1 MFYLKYR
8 PQTIHELDNSQI
20 RERMMKLLASKEI
33 PHALLF
39 VGPKG
44 MGKTSTARIFAK
56 AVNCDENV
64 FAGKGSSIE
73 PCNTCVNCTTI
84 DKSGSP
90 DVVEQDAASNRGID
104 EIRKLIR
111 ESSFAPMSGRYRV
124 YIIDE
129 AHMITGDAFNAL
141 LKTLEEPPKSVIFI
155 LATTNEEKLPST
167 IISRCVRFPFGTA
180 QSKDIVNMLKRI
192 ATQEKLDIPEDLM
205 TMISNYSENS
215 FRDATKLLEE
225 LVMQE
230 KLTFETAEMYL
241 GIRSKG
247 MLIEIMQNGT
257 LEDVML
263 WIEEFVTTGGN
274 VKRVI
279 EDTLN
284 TLRVQLVAKSTG
296 RTAEPHLSFSLKEIS
311 VLIKLFHEAYG
322 NMRISPIEALPL
334 ELAVVEFYNGRKER
348 VSS

>member
-8 PQTIHELDNSQI
+8 PQTIQELDNSQI
-20 RERMMKLLASKEI
+20 RERMTHLLSSKEL

-56 AVNCDENV
+56 AVNCDNNI
-64 FAGKGSSIE
+64 FSGNGTSTE
-73 PCNTCVNCTTI
+73 PCNTCANCTTI
-84 DKSGSP
+84 DSGGSP

-111 ESSFAPMSGRYRV
+111 ESAFSPMSGRYRI

-129 AHMITGDAFNAL
+129 AHMITPDAFNAL

-180 QSKDIVNMLKRI
+180 QSKDIVRMLKRI
-192 ATQEKLDIPEDLM
+192 ATQEKLKLPDDLM
-205 TMISNYSENS
+205 SMISNYSDNS

-225 LVMQE
+225 LIMQN
-230 KLTFETAEMYL
+230 KLTFDEAQKYL
-241 GIRSKG
+241 GIRAKG
-247 MLIEIMQNGT
+247 MLLEIMQTGT
-257 LEDVML
+257 LAESIS
-263 WIEEFVTTGGN
+263 WIEEFTKSGGN
-274 VKRVI
+274 VKRTI
-279 EDTLN
+279 EDTLH
-284 TLRVQLVAKSTG
+284 TLQNQLVAKSTG
-296 RTAEPHLSFSLKEIS
+296 ATLDKNLSFSLKELS
-311 VLIKLFHEAYG
+311 FLIKLFHEAYTTV
-322 NMRISPIEALPL
+322 RISPIEALPL
-334 ELAVVEFYNGRKER
+334 ELAVVEFYNAKKRE
-348 VSS
+348 

>member
-8 PQTIHELDNSQI
+8 PQTIHELDNTQI
-20 RERMMKLLASKEI
+20 RERMTKLLDSKEL

-56 AVNCDENV
+56 AVNCDKNI
-64 FAGKGSSIE
+64 FSGNGTSTE
-73 PCNTCVNCTTI
+73 PCNTCANCTTI
-84 DKSGSP
+84 DNGGSP

-111 ESSFAPMSGRYRV
+111 DASFSPMTGRYRI

-129 AHMITGDAFNAL
+129 AHMITPDAFNAL

-180 QSKDIVNMLKRI
+180 QSKDIVSMLKRI
-192 ATQEKLDIPEDLM
+192 AGHEKLKISEDML
-205 TMISNYSENS
+205 TLISNYSEKS

-225 LVMQE
+225 LVMQD
-230 KLTFETAEMYL
+230 KLTFDDAQSYL

-247 MLIEIMQNGT
+247 MLLEVMQTGT
-257 LEDVML
+257 LAESMS
-263 WIEEFVTTGGN
+263 WIEEFTETGGN

-279 EDTLN
+279 EDSLN
-284 TLRVQLVAKSTG
+284 TLRLQLVAKSVENTS
-296 RTAEPHLSFSLKEIS
+296 EQHLSFSLKELS
-311 VLIKLFHEAYG
+311 LLIKLFHGAYASL
-322 NMRISPIEALPL
+322 RISPIEALPL
-334 ELAVVEFYNGRKER
+334 ELAVVEFYNARKK
-348 VSS
+348 

>member
-8 PQTIHELDNSQI
+8 PQTIQELDNSQI
-20 RERMMKLLASKEI
+20 RERMSKLLSAKEL

-56 AVNCDENV
+56 AVNCDNNI
-64 FAGKGSSIE
+64 FSGKGSSTE
-73 PCNTCVNCTTI
+73 PCNTCANCTTI
-84 DKSGSP
+84 DKGGSP
-90 DVVEQDAASNRGID
+90 DVVEQDAASNRGI
-104 EIRKLIR
+104 EEVRKLIR
-111 ESSFAPMSGRYRV
+111 EASFSPMSGRYRI

-129 AHMITGDAFNAL
+129 AHMITPDAFNAL

-180 QSKDIVNMLKRI
+180 QSKDIISMLKRI
-192 ATQEKLDIPEDLM
+192 AKHEKLDLSDEL
-205 TMISNYSENS
+205 TTLISNYSENS

-230 KLTFETAEMYL
+230 KLDIKDAQMYL

-247 MLIEIMQNGT
+247 TILELMQKGT
-257 LEDVML
+257 LADIMT
-263 WIEEFVTTGGN
+263 WIEEFVATGGN
-274 VKRVI
+274 VKRLI

-284 TLRVQLVAKSTG
+284 TLRLQLVAKSTG
-296 RTAEPHLSFSLKEIS
+296 VSAEQDLSFTLKELS
-311 VLIKLFHEAYG
+311 QLIRLFHEAYS
-322 NMRISPIEALPL
+322 NLRISPIEALPL
-334 ELAVVEFYNGRKER
+334 ELAVVEFYNKR
-348 VSS
+348 S